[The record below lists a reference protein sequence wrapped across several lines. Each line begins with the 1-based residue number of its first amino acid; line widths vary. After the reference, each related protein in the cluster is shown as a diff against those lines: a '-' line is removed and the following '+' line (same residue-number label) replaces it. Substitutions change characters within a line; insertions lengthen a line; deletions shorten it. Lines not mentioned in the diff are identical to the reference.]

1 MFRFRRSRSSFL
13 YSVLQLIT
21 VVEVTRHVTDN
32 APEMTDKATTVILV
46 RHGESTWA
54 GLWKGQGDP
63 PLSDKGREQARIVA
77 RRLCSEPIIA
87 LYASDLLRAAE
98 TAEII
103 GQALDLQ
110 PQPDPRLRE
119 LDVGGWSG
127 LTIEE
132 IAERFPEQYEAW
144 QNHEHIRP
152 GGGEMFREMQ
162 QRAAAALEE
171 IAGAH
176 PGQTVCLVTH
186 GGIVFALRGHARGQG
201 LGPELFQGLPPNRN
215 TAVTTLHRQDGRWR
229 VGLLMDAGH
238 LDEAGDQ

>member
-1 MFRFRRSRSSFL
+1 MHCSA
-13 YSVLQLIT
+13 QPPAE
-21 VVEVTRHVTDN
+21 EVTQLLTDN
-32 APEMTDKATTVILV
+32 TPSMTEQPTTVIIV
-46 RHGESTWA
+46 RHGQSTWNA
-54 GLWKGQGDP
+54 ANRWQGQGDP
-63 PLSDKGREQARIVA
+63 PLNDRGREQAGIVA
-77 RRLCSEPIIA
+77 RRLLGEPIAA
-87 LYASDLLRAAE
+87 LYTSDQRRAAE

-103 GQALDLQ
+103 GQTLGLH

-119 LDVGGWSG
+119 LDVGAWSG

-132 IAERFPEQYEAW
+132 IAERFPEQLAAW
-144 QNHEHIRP
+144 RNHEHIRP

-162 QRAAAALEE
+162 QRAAEALEE

-186 GGIVFALRGHARGQG
+186 GGIVYALRGHVLQKG

-215 TAVTTLHRQDGRWR
+215 TAVTVLRLQDGRWH

-238 LDEAGDQ
+238 LDDAGEQ